1 MNLLEYLVGKLDD
14 IVKKGRKNK
23 IISFKY
29 QRQATVEGVL
39 NDC

>member
-29 QRQATVEGVL
+29 QRQATAEGVL
-39 NDC
+39 TAC